1 MNKLEAILDAAHL
14 NNLVKKKEEKKKC
27 NVVLWVIIIVGAV
40 IAISLIAYA
49 LYRRFKPGYLDEFD
63 EEFDDEFVGDDEVFE
78 DESFTIE

>member
-49 LYRRFKPGYLDEFD
+49 LYRHFKPNYLDEFD
-63 EEFDDEFVGDDEVFE
+63 EEFDSDFVIDDEVFE